1 VEYGVESQSSVK
13 ALDIVYT
20 FTDLFGE
27 ALFARREVARRAAQ
41 ICRAV
46 KLSTTWAEFRKA
58 MPAKELQEIEEGLD
72 EVAPD
77 DAAFSPDQIGW
88 GDDGWYPGPW
98 PPGDVF
104 KWLDAELWQKY
115 GCECRPNPDGED
127 LYIPPGSAK
136 KIIRALRAQGHH
148 VAKSTNDLPD
158 WISLISS

>member
-1 VEYGVESQSSVK
+1 MESQSSVK

-20 FTDLFGE
+20 FTNLFGE

-46 KLSTTWAEFRKA
+46 KLSKIWAEFRKA
-58 MPAKELQEIEEGLD
+58 MPAKELQEIEENRD
-72 EVAPD
+72 DVAPD
-77 DAAFSPDQIGW
+77 DAPFSPDQIGW

-115 GCECRPNPDGED
+115 GCEFRPNPDGED